1 MVLETTAF
9 VPNFSSFIFHPFL
22 AQRICDDQ
30 TTRSCSNS
38 TTAHRMKWTLEGKFI
53 AGGFGLTLLL
63 MGMVSFASYKNT
75 KQLIESSERVQ
86 HTYEVLTNLTDFYA
100 AMNVAESGRRGY
112 IVSGSQQELERH
124 QVAVDDMQSEIKTLQ
139 QQMSDDIIQQKRLA
153 RLDFLVTQR
162 LALLKKSIVLYQTDK
177 SAVQDQTLIT
187 ERSVKLREEIQIILA
202 DIKAGEERLLQQV
215 IEQSRSSFKYRI
227 LIELIGNILIF
238 AVIFS
243 VYFLLYQ
250 QWLQRQKAENI
261 QNTLAHEK
269 ELGELKIR
277 LFSMVSHEFRTP
289 LSVILA
295 SSQLLEEIL
304 QPLVEE
310 RYLKNLYRIQS
321 SAKLMNQL
329 LTDILTLTRA
339 ETGKLEYKPEL
350 LDVESFCLNLVEDIQ
365 FCGLTQHPLKFIS
378 KGHCSRVNLD
388 EKLLYSILS
397 NLLLNAIKYSP
408 QGGNIYLSLSCEPK
422 NTVFLVTDEGIG
434 IPLEDQQEIYE
445 PFYRGQNVE
454 NIVGT
459 GLGLAVV
466 KKCLDLHQGEI
477 TVESKLGVG
486 TTFTVSIPRQTVA
499 IKK

>member
-1 MVLETTAF
+1 M
-9 VPNFSSFIFHPFL
+9 N
-22 AQRICDDQ
+22 
-30 TTRSCSNS
+30 
-38 TTAHRMKWTLEGKFI
+38 WTLERKCI

-63 MGMVSFASYKNT
+63 MGLVSFASYKNT
-75 KQLIESSERVQ
+75 KQLIESAERVQ
-86 HTYEVLTNLTDFYA
+86 HTYKILTNLTDFYA

-112 IVSGSQQELERH
+112 IFSGSQQELERY

-139 QQMSDDIIQQKRLA
+139 QQMSDNIIQQERLA
-153 RLDFLVTQR
+153 RLNLFVNQR
-162 LALLKKSIVLYQTDK
+162 LALLQESIALYKKDK
-177 SAVQDQTLIT
+177 SAIQTQSLIT
-187 ERSVKLREEIQIILA
+187 ERSVKLRGEIQIVLA
-202 DIKAGEERLLQQV
+202 ELKAGEEQLLQQG
-215 IEQSRSSFKYRI
+215 IEQSRSSINYRFT
-227 LIELIGNILIF
+227 IEFIGNILIF
-238 AVIFS
+238 GVIFS

-261 QNTLAHEK
+261 QNALAQEK

-277 LFSMVSHEFRTP
+277 LFSMISHEFRTP

-304 QPLVEE
+304 QSLVEE
-310 RYLKNLYRIQS
+310 RHLKNLYRIQS

-339 ETGKLEYKPEL
+339 EAGKLEYKPEL
-350 LDVESFCLNLVEDIQ
+350 LDVEAFCLNLLEDIQ
-365 FCGLTQHPLKFIS
+365 FCCLTQHSLKFIS

-408 QGGNIYLSLSCEPK
+408 QGGKIYLSLSCEPK
-422 NTVFLVTDEGIG
+422 KTVFQVTDEGIG
-434 IPLEDQQEIYE
+434 IPLEDCQKIYD

-477 TVESKLGVG
+477 IVESELGVG
-486 TTFTVSIPRQTVA
+486 TTFIINIPNWSVA